1 MSRIFS
7 FILLICFSPVLLIV
21 AITILLD
28 DGFPIIFKQ
37 KRMGQDNIHFWI
49 YKFRTMKN
57 KTPDVASHLLKDS
70 ANLYTLVGPFL
81 RKFSFDE
88 LPQLINIIKGDM
100 LFIGPRPAL
109 HNQDD
114 LIRARIRAGVHTLI
128 PGVTGWA
135 QVNGRDELSI
145 EDKVKMDE
153 YYLNNK
159 SLWLDIRILLMTLI
173 KTLKKEGVSH

>member
-1 MSRIFS
+1 MAPLVVPTGPFGDMFS
-7 FILLICFSPVLLIV
+7 TCLISSFCMVALKIPSLLC

-81 RKFSFDE
+81 RKFSF
-88 LPQLINIIKGDM
+88 
-100 LFIGPRPAL
+100 
-109 HNQDD
+109 
-114 LIRARIRAGVHTLI
+114 RASAR
-128 PGVTGWA
+128 
-135 QVNGRDELSI
+135 
-145 EDKVKMDE
+145 KMN
-153 YYLNNK
+153 L
-159 SLWLDIRILLMTLI
+159 R
-173 KTLKKEGVSH
+173 LKKEIIDVWQGHMAAAAAAAAAPTIVCD